1 MHDQSV
7 ILHLFQIVY
16 ITILHLNTRFPYQSN
31 ILRYPPWYTSHVVQ
45 ACGHNLYPLAKN
57 QLMVDGPTK
66 AFDI

>member
-7 ILHLFQIVY
+7 ILHLLQRVY

-31 ILRYPPWYTSHVVQ
+31 ILRYHPWYTYHVVQ
-45 ACGHNLYPLAKN
+45 AYEHNLYPLAKN
-57 QLMVDGPTK
+57 QLMVDDPTK